1 MILILMMLKL
11 KSVMVILV
19 KIGDESKMCTLT
31 REEKRCIRKRDAKRI
46 KLTGVCSLCGKEA
59 ITSRHHLW
67 YNKEQFIRESVI
79 EVCNQCDIKIHGRDE
94 NDNFVRNLKSVR
106 AIELIRNE
114 EFTERFDIFVDD
126 QKVGCA
132 YETINGIKLVIQ
144 DV

>member
-1 MILILMMLKL
+1 
-11 KSVMVILV
+11 
-19 KIGDESKMCTLT
+19 MCNLT

-46 KLTGVCSLCGKEA
+46 KLTGKCSLCGEEA

-67 YNKEQFIRESVI
+67 YNKEKFTRESVI
-79 EVCNQCDIKIHGRDE
+79 EVCDKCDTKIHNRNE

-106 AIELIRNE
+106 AITLIRNE
-114 EFTERFDIFVDD
+114 EFTEQFDIFVDD

-132 YETINGIKLVIQ
+132 HETINGIKLVIQ